1 VTLRSRL
8 AVLLVVFLAVVAVA
22 TALVFRFFFLGT
34 FEDLEERQLVRTA
47 VETRRLALEQ
57 AGRTAAAA
65 IETASLPSVRRFL
78 EGGDARLVLTLAD
91 TSSWAE
97 EGLDA
102 VVIYNSSGTPAYA
115 SGIVRGEA
123 ASPFPPGLSARISES
138 GFSSVLEDG
147 ESRCGVLFS
156 GSSPWFV
163 GACEVRPSVGDG
175 APVGV
180 VVFADRIDG
189 GTLDGLNFMPG
200 NRVGIL
206 APEAGPPGIDPS
218 RPSELILRTGMDKA
232 VVYATLGAG
241 PGLDVILK
249 IESPREVYGLGR
261 DTADR
266 AMLFVLIA
274 GMVLVAV
281 TILLFQGEVMMP
293 LRTLTLRIREIGDSS
308 DPSMRCGIPPGDDE
322 FSLLAST
329 LDATLDRLE
338 RASLDLRQSRQRF
351 DLFAKYLPGY
361 SYIRKPDGRLVY
373 ANENFRR
380 DLLGSREDWEG
391 IDWKDVWPAEQASV
405 LARSDDEVM
414 RNRRPVLTELDVRI
428 GDGAVRR
435 LLFHSFPVG
444 PESDGTLL
452 LGGIAV
458 DVTDRVRIEE
468 MLLGSEMRNEAILS
482 AIPESVLVISSD
494 GRIIDVKAGS
504 DSGSSGI
511 RDRLQGRNIEE
522 IGLSSADVSLAEKTA
537 AKCLQLRSVESI
549 ELAISGGPMEGV
561 YECRMAPFENDAVVC
576 TVRNVTEKRRME
588 SEILESQKQESI
600 SLMAGG
606 IAHDFKNIMSVVT
619 GSIDLCAASEP
630 GGSEAAGYL
639 ASALDACDK
648 ALMMLRQLE
657 MLSRGSS
664 GVEKRALDL
673 ESLLG
678 STARLVMSGSGVQLS
693 LQVQAPGGLW
703 KVEADEGQMVQAFS
717 NFIVNARE
725 ALDGSGR
732 LDIRLWNGMTR
743 AGEREVRVSLADNG
757 PGMNSEVLERIYD
770 PYFSTKSRGSGL
782 GLAVASSIVKRHGGR
797 IEVESSPG
805 RGTVFTV
812 SLPAAPR
819 GTDNIPAP
827 GSGPARTEAAPSGPA
842 AEEEEDSTPPPG
854 RV

>member
-1 VTLRSRL
+1 VTPRCD
-8 AVLLVVFLAVVAVA
+8 AAF
-22 TALVFRFFFLGT
+22 
-34 FEDLEERQLVRTA
+34 
-47 VETRRLALEQ
+47 TR
-57 AGRTAAAA
+57 
-65 IETASLPSVRRFL
+65 
-78 EGGDARLVLTLAD
+78 
-91 TSSWAE
+91 
-97 EGLDA
+97 
-102 VVIYNSSGTPAYA
+102 
-115 SGIVRGEA
+115 
-123 ASPFPPGLSARISES
+123 
-138 GFSSVLEDG
+138 
-147 ESRCGVLFS
+147 
-156 GSSPWFV
+156 
-163 GACEVRPSVGDG
+163 
-175 APVGV
+175 
-180 VVFADRIDG
+180 
-189 GTLDGLNFMPG
+189 
-200 NRVGIL
+200 
-206 APEAGPPGIDPS
+206 
-218 RPSELILRTGMDKA
+218 
-232 VVYATLGAG
+232 
-241 PGLDVILK
+241 
-249 IESPREVYGLGR
+249 
-261 DTADR
+261 
-266 AMLFVLIA
+266 
-274 GMVLVAV
+274 
-281 TILLFQGEVMMP
+281 
-293 LRTLTLRIREIGDSS
+293 
-308 DPSMRCGIPPGDDE
+308 GDDE

-537 AKCLQLRSVESI
+537 AKCLQLRSVKSI

-842 AEEEEDSTPPPG
+842 AEEEEGSTPPPG